1 MAMSYNSRTSPNT
14 LVAMSGGVDSSVTAA
29 LLKEQGHD
37 IVGLFMRNGVAAG
50 PAAKSNKQGCCSLA
64 DSQDARFVA
73 SQLGARFYVLN
84 FADDFQRVI
93 DYFVEEYKRG
103 RTPNPCAV
111 CNTDLK
117 FGKLLDYADM
127 VGAGKVATGH
137 YARVEY
143 RDGRWRLLR
152 GRDGGKDQ
160 SYYLFGLTQQQL
172 SRAHFPLGGL
182 TKAEVRELAGRFD
195 LKTRDKPES
204 QEICFVPEGDYRAV
218 VNRHDPEACRP
229 GDIVDTAGNKLGEHT
244 GVAGFTIGQRRGLGV
259 AAGRPLYVV
268 KLEPEANTV
277 IVGDADELEIDR
289 IRVAAVNW
297 ISRAGL
303 DEGESLRAI
312 VKVRY
317 RHAGSPAVIHGGTGS
332 VEIVFDEPIRGA
344 APGQCA
350 VFYDAAG
357 DEVHGGGWIV

>member
-1 MAMSYNSRTSPNT
+1 MQT

-29 LLKEQGHD
+29 MLKEQGHE
-37 IVGLFMRNGVAAG
+37 IVGLFMRNGVTAG

-93 DYFVEEYKRG
+93 DYFVDEYKRG

-127 VGAGKVATGH
+127 VGADKVATGH
-137 YARVEY
+137 YARVIE

-152 GRDGGKDQ
+152 GRDPDKDQ

-172 SRAHFPLGGL
+172 SRALFPLGEL
-182 TKAEVRELAGRFD
+182 TKPEVRELAGKYE

-204 QEICFVPEGDYRAV
+204 MEICFVPEGDYRAV
-218 VNRHDPEACRP
+218 VEQHDPDAMQA
-229 GDIVDTAGNKLGEHT
+229 GDIVDTSGSKLGEHT

-259 AAGRPLYVV
+259 AAGKPLYVV
-268 KLEPEANTV
+268 ELQPENNTV
-277 IVGDADELEIDR
+277 VVGDVEDLSIER
-289 IRVAAVNW
+289 IRVAQLNW
-297 ISRAGL
+297 ISREDL
-303 DEGESLRAI
+303 KEGESLRAI

-317 RHAGSPAVIHGGTGS
+317 RHKGSPATIHGGRDS
-332 VEIVFDEPIRGA
+332 VEVVFDEPIQGA

-350 VFYDAAG
+350 VFYDPES